1 MTTSLSAEE
10 VAGAFECEAAVFLG
24 SGTFGE
30 TWQICA
36 TEVNGIINDYAVKIL
51 HPEHFNLR
59 LVNRETEG
67 LRRFDS
73 DDIVRLLDVREVV
86 FATEKR
92 TVLVCEH
99 IDGGSVGQNL
109 AANGL
114 PTIDQ
119 TVTFALGLMSTID
132 QLHSLDVIHRDIKP
146 DNIILRGGD
155 WARPVLIDFGLSR
168 GLTDETFTAYP
179 ARVGTVAYMSPE
191 QLRGEKA
198 RKASD
203 IWACGVLIYKLLTG
217 NHPYIVTTDG
227 LHIDDL
233 ADLVVGDPRPMPE
246 GVPSELESLVNRMLS
261 DHEYQRGSSRRTLSD
276 LEKLTTR

>member
-1 MTTSLSAEE
+1 MTTSLSPEE
-10 VAGAFECEAAVFLG
+10 VAAAFECETALFLG

-30 TWQICA
+30 TWQICGMD
-36 TEVNGIINDYAVKIL
+36 VNGIVDDYAVKIL

-73 DDIVRLLDVREVV
+73 DDIVRLLDVRDVV
-86 FATEKR
+86 LVAEKR

-99 IDGGSVGQNL
+99 VDGGSVGQNL

-114 PTIDQ
+114 PTTDQ
-119 TVTFALGLMSTID
+119 TVSFALGLMSTID
-132 QLHSLDVIHRDIKP
+132 KLHSVDVIHRDIKP
-146 DNIILRGGD
+146 DNIILRRGD

-168 GLTDETFTAYP
+168 GLTDETFTVYP

-203 IWACGVLIYKLLTG
+203 IWACGVLFYKLLTG
-217 NHPYIVTTDG
+217 NHPYITATDG

-233 ADLVVGDPRPMPE
+233 ADLVVGDPRPMAE
-246 GVPSELESLVNRMLS
+246 GVPSELESLVGRMLS
-261 DHEYQRGSSRRTLSD
+261 DHEYQRGSARRTLSD
-276 LEKLTTR
+276 LEKLATK